1 MEFRPKL
8 NRSLDRKIE
17 KNGRIIILPGEN
29 GLLQETHESGGR
41 GQSEDHQSAV
51 DVQGHVGGAERVT
64 DAGEEERDE
73 AKEPLEGE
81 ADDGRQ
87 ADPAVQRV
95 QIVDGRL
102 GQIVRVK
109 DGLESDGG
117 QQKGRHHHDGV
128 KTFQLLLRLVTQQ
141 TVHQNA

>member
-8 NRSLDRKIE
+8 NRSLDRKRI
-17 KNGRIIILPGEN
+17 NGRIIILPGEN
-29 GLLQETHESGGR
+29 GLLQETHEGGGR

-51 DVQGHVGGAERVT
+51 DVQGHVGGTERVT
-64 DAGEEERDE
+64 DAGEEKRDE
-73 AKEPLEGE
+73 AKEPLERE

-87 ADPAVQRV
+87 TDPAVQRV
-95 QIVDGRL
+95 QIVDGPL

-128 KTFQLLLRLVTQQ
+128 KPFQLLLRLVTQQ